1 MGKKNSKLETEY
13 SRLSGMSE
21 EQLAA
26 ENTKV
31 ATELANINTKISS
44 LTEKVTMLAVEIES
58 IKDSDK
64 EEDKATVADK
74 TEKREKLN
82 AALEEAKAEKEKVVK
97 KSERLQG
104 FSKNKVAIQRIIAY
118 RDKFIAQETALKEQ
132 KAKNEQEIASK
143 DEEIENIEANKNNTK
158 QEISYIDI
166 ELQKIDLELGHI
178 GEINREEDATREIEL
193 SQRRNDLEAEKAK
206 KIKEIETYEKQ
217 QGTLRQQKSMLEKKN
232 EDIDKKLEKIAV
244 AISKCNLAWKSLFNN
259 KTWEQIQAK
268 SLDGRFTRDKA
279 KEAELKQGAKN
290 PVEETK
296 GKEAVEQAVDPK
308 EKEESSEVN
317 PAEIKQEEIKEESEV
332 EEPELPAKKSRFQT
346 ILSALRHPVQSV
358 KNWMQNRKAEK
369 SEKESKDKDPEEK
382 KTEETPV
389 HSTETQRDAFLAQLQ
404 KMAEGHE
411 KADIEASA
419 AELQKA
425 AAHKQERRQE
435 DKDR

>member
-1 MGKKNSKLETEY
+1 MENSRVENVINLSVKDFQIIKNASLTFGPGLNAIIGQSNNGKSALFRAAKSCIYNEPGTTSIRNGCSSYAVGLQMNGHTVIYQKGKESIYKIDGNVFQKVGRTQLPEVAGSLNIRELNLNGSNEQLNFWDQMEKPFLLDRSETELF
-13 SRLSGMSE
+13 RFIVDSGKD
-21 EQLAA
+21 
-26 ENTKV
+26 N
-31 ATELANINTKISS
+31 NIT
-44 LTEKVTMLAVEIES
+44 L
-58 IKDSDK
+58 
-64 EEDKATVADK
+64 
-74 TEKREKLN
+74 
-82 AALEEAKAEKEKVVK
+82 
-97 KSERLQG
+97 
-104 FSKNKVAIQRIIAY
+104 
-118 RDKFIAQETALKEQ
+118 ALKTLVSDRQ
-132 KAKNEQEIASK
+132 GI
-143 DEEIENIEANKNNTK
+143 TK
-158 QEISYIDI
+158 
-166 ELQKIDLELGHI
+166 
-178 GEINREEDATREIEL
+178 EINREADATREIKL

-217 QGTLRQQKSMLEKKN
+217 QGTLKQQKSMLEKKN

-382 KTEETPV
+382 KTEKKTV